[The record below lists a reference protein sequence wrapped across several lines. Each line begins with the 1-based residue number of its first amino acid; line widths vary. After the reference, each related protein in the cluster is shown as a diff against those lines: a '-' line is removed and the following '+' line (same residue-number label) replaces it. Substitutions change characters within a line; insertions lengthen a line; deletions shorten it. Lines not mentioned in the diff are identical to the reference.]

1 MRNTNLRDKLD
12 LRTSTLNSALK
23 TLEEK
28 GYIER
33 ERGVPITQEKSSIG
47 QKSVKVETILEN
59 EMLVKITALGKYQ
72 VKKASMQ

>member
-1 MRNTNLRDKLD
+1 MRNTQLRDKLN

-28 GYIER
+28 GYVER
-33 ERGVPITQEKSSIG
+33 KRGVPITQNRGSIG
-47 QKSVKVETILEN
+47 EKSVKVETVLEN
-59 EMLVKITALGKYQ
+59 EMLVKITSLGKYQ